1 MVSRDVQIRADPG
14 DLRTLGAD
22 GGEAG
27 DGVHQSGADAAVE
40 LSVAVQVLLPDDE
53 PADQN
58 AARLPLRN
66 LTLKEEMELSDPRS
80 ESN

>member
-1 MVSRDVQIRADPG
+1 M
-14 DLRTLGAD
+14 
-22 GGEAG
+22 
-27 DGVHQSGADAAVE
+27 
-40 LSVAVQVLLPDDE
+40 LLADDE

-66 LTLKEEMELSDPRS
+66 LTLEKRNEMELSDPRS